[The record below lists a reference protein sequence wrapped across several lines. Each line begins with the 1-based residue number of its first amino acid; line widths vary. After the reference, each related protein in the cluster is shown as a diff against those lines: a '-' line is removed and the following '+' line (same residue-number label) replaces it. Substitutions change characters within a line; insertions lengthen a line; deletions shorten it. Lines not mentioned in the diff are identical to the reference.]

1 MSSCDLRS
9 NEMPDNKISPIQNQ
23 IEQIT
28 AIKYQKKAPE
38 LSPANEMSGAERQV
52 QPKRS
57 LGSDTD
63 TNVV

>member
-38 LSPANEMSGAERQV
+38 LSPANEMSGAER
-52 QPKRS
+52 
-57 LGSDTD
+57 
-63 TNVV
+63 

>member
-57 LGSDTD
+57 LGSDGD
-63 TNVV
+63 